1 MCKCAAASSHRVPT
15 SSTRY
20 TRVSVSLPRT
30 WGVVNGRS
38 SRLFNS
44 WKASGREFWRAAR
57 GSVACWHVKGPLPLP
72 ARVEGVAYPY
82 FILPFSDCTSDNESD
97 FLQESSC
104 FLFFFR
110 SGEQLFVWRGRYCQ
124 LISVVCSNASL
135 DISFYFIS
143 FFFFFSPTPVSLPLA
158 LCSDNGE
165 CMKIRYLFLFGP
177 LPNVM
182 GNAQSEWKRALCRF
196 VWAGVAK
203 HAFKPCPYW
212 KPCWTGAYKPI
223 RIQMLCIVLISFPY
237 NSWDN
242 IHTNVVC
249 L

>member
-57 GSVACWHVKGPLPLP
+57 GSVACWHVRGPLPLP

-104 FLFFFR
+104 FLFFFFVQVN
-110 SGEQLFVWRGRYCQ
+110 SCLCDAAVIVSLFQSCAATLR
-124 LISVVCSNASL
+124 LISA
-135 DISFYFIS
+135 FIL
-143 FFFFFSPTPVSLPLA
+143 FLFFFSPTPVSLPLA